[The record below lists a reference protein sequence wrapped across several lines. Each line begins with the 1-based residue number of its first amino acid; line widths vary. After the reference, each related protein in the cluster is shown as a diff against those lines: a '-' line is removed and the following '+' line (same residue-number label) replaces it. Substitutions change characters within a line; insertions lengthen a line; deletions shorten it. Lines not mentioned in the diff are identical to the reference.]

1 MVSIAN
7 VIFSSTMFIKWT
19 PFNSTKTASSG
30 FIQFYVKSLI
40 MKKSLAKLNT
50 ATNSKCHLIPTSLRK
65 IYHVILIYCNCMQIS
80 KWNRFWYQILF
91 HHHVKNSWKSRLHVI
106 KLHDTVLFLNDVS
119 RIKKNHFWLYLKRSW
134 SGICN
139 THPQIVQR

>member
-1 MVSIAN
+1 MS
-7 VIFSSTMFIKWT
+7 IFSSTMFIKWT

-30 FIQFYVKSLI
+30 FIQFYVKILI
-40 MKKSLAKLNT
+40 MQKSLAKLNT
-50 ATNSKCHLIPTSLRK
+50 ATYTKFHLIPTSLHK

-91 HHHVKNSWKSRLHVI
+91 HHHVENSWKSRLHVI
-106 KLHDTVLFLNDVS
+106 ELHNTVLFLNDVS
-119 RIKKNHFWLYLKRSW
+119 RIKKNNFWLYLKRSW

-139 THPQIVQR
+139 THQQIVQR